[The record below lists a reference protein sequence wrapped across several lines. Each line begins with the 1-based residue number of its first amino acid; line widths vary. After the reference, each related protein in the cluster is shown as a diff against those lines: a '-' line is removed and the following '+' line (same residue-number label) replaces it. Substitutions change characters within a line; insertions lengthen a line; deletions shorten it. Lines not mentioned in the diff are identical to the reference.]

1 MDLES
6 LTFMDIIVW
15 NTPLTGMPPSSFM
28 AVPEPATVTQFAL
41 GAALAIGVR
50 RRRVA

>member
-6 LTFMDIIVW
+6 LTFMDIMVW
-15 NTPLTGMPPSSFM
+15 NTELNGMPPSFFM
-28 AVPEPATVTQFAL
+28 AVPATLALFAI

>member
-6 LTFMDIIVW
+6 LTFMDIMVW
-15 NTPLTGMPPSSFM
+15 NTELNGMPPSFFM
-28 AVPEPATVTQFAL
+28 AVPEPATLALFAL
-41 GAALAIGVR
+41 GATLAIGVR